1 MPSFGSLQQSRM
13 WEWPYMVPH
22 VCSHFLSLSLN
33 LSTQFWKRA
42 CHPPSLPHT
51 QTHSLAHIRTQRG
64 RSNPETRKF
73 TSTVCVF
80 SAASFAFSSHKDL
93 AHSLPAFTYG
103 MRPAE
108 GGTESTLAQPGHTFL
123 LPSGF
128 STSEHRPPLCV
139 DVLWN
144 HSGLTVIKGWSV
156 SLFLPLDVWSV
167 RCFPCDF
174 FFPPF
179 FCELGSTWVGLVK
192 EVLVKE
198 IKGCKL
204 PTLDWNLRSSFCF
217 PSDDR
222 EEFLKQASVGLSFNW
237 MLNRWWEALSLG
249 CRCLTSIIVNVTVE

>member
-1 MPSFGSLQQSRM
+1 MTIHGAPCLLSFSVSVSQSLHPVLRK
-13 WEWPYMVPH
+13 PVIP
-22 VCSHFLSLSLN
+22 
-33 LSTQFWKRA
+33 
-42 CHPPSLPHT
+42 PPSHT
-51 QTHSLAHIRTQRG
+51 NTLSGTQRG

-80 SAASFAFSSHKDL
+80 SAASFAFSSHKNL

-103 MRPAE
+103 WDRQREVQKAPWPSQA
-108 GGTESTLAQPGHTFL
+108 APFL

-156 SLFLPLDVWSV
+156 SLYLPLDVWSV

-174 FFPPF
+174 FFSSC

-204 PTLDWNLRSSFCF
+204 PTLDWNLWSSFCF

-222 EEFLKQASVGLSFNW
+222 EEFLKQASVGLSFKS
-237 MLNRWWEALSLG
+237 MLNQWWEALSLG